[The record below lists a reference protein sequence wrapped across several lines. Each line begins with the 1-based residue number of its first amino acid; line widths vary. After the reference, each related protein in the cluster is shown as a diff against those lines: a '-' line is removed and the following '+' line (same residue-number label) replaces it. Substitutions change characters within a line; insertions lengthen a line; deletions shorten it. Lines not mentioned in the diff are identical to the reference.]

1 MLEKRPEFQVIGQA
15 SDGIEA
21 IETAERL
28 QPDLILLD
36 IGLPKLNGIR
46 TAEQIRKIA
55 PHSKILFLSQ
65 ENSPDVIQAALDLGA
80 LGYLHK
86 TRIHQDLLPAIESVL
101 AGKQFVSTG
110 WESRD

>member
-1 MLEKRPEFQVIGQA
+1 MLEQRPEFQVIGQA

-28 QPDLILLD
+28 QPDLVLLD

-46 TAEQIRKIA
+46 TAERIREIA

-65 ENSPDVIQAALDLGA
+65 ENSPNVIQAALSTEASGYVHKT
-80 LGYLHK
+80 YLH
-86 TRIHQDLLPAIESVL
+86 RDLMRAIEAVL
-101 AGKQFVSTG
+101 AGKRF
-110 WESRD
+110 

>member
-1 MLEKRPEFQVIGQA
+1 MLEQRPEFQVIGQA

-21 IETAERL
+21 IEKAERL

-46 TAEQIRKIA
+46 AAEQIRKTA

-65 ENSPDVIQAALDLGA
+65 ENAPDVIQAALDLGA

-86 TRIHQDLLPAIESVL
+86 TRTHRDLLPAIKSVL

>member
-1 MLEKRPEFQVIGQA
+1 MLEQRPEFQVIGQA

-21 IETAERL
+21 IEKAERL

-65 ENSPDVIQAALDLGA
+65 ENSPDVMIWAHSATFIKPVPIRTF
-80 LGYLHK
+80 YL
-86 TRIHQDLLPAIESVL
+86 RSNLCWRESNL
-101 AGKQFVSTG
+101 
-110 WESRD
+110 

>member
-1 MLEKRPEFQVIGQA
+1 MLEQRPEFQVIGQA

-21 IETAERL
+21 IVKAEWL

-80 LGYLHK
+80 LGYLYK
-86 TRIHQDLLPAIESVL
+86 TRTHQDLLPAIESVL
-101 AGKQFVSTG
+101 AGKQFVGTS

>member
-1 MLEKRPEFQVIGQA
+1 MLEQRPEFQVIGQA

-21 IETAERL
+21 IEKAERL
-28 QPDLILLD
+28 QPHLILLD

-55 PHSKILFLSQ
+55 QHSKILFLSQ

-86 TRIHQDLLPAIESVL
+86 TRTHQDLLPAIESVL

>member
-1 MLEKRPEFQVIGQA
+1 MLEQRPEFQVIGQA

-21 IETAERL
+21 IEKAERL

-65 ENSPDVIQAALDLGA
+65 ENSSDVIQAALDVGA

-86 TRIHQDLLPAIESVL
+86 TRTRRDLMAAIESVL